1 MRMFTQYKRENP
13 DTILGEKITIIQT
26 YSSFNK
32 DEIDELE
39 QKCKENIGNG
49 IETEMEGIQTVENEE

>member
-49 IETEMEGIQTVENEE
+49 IVTETEGIKEVE

>member
-1 MRMFTQYKRENP
+1 MKLFTQYKRENP

-32 DEIDELE
+32 DEIDDFERNCKTLIGDGLVTEL
-39 QKCKENIGNG
+39 KGENNG
-49 IETEMEGIQTVENEE
+49 

>member
-1 MRMFTQYKRENP
+1 MKIFVQYKRNNP
-13 DTILGEKITIIQT
+13 DTIIYENLTITYT

-39 QKCKENIGNG
+39 QKCKDYISDGLM
-49 IETEMEGIQTVENEE
+49 TELKEGDE

>member
-1 MRMFTQYKRENP
+1 MKLLTQYKRENP

-39 QKCKENIGNG
+39 QRCKDSIGDG
-49 IETEMEGIQTVENEE
+49 LMTELRGDKND